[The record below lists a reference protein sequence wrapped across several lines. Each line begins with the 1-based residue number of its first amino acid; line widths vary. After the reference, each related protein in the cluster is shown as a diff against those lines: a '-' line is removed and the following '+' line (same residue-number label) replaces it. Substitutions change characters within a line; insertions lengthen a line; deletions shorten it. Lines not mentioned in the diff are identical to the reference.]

1 MNIDLFVQNVKKQCA
16 KKGIKPTVALEE
28 SGAGRNLLGQLKNRG
43 SFPSIERVQL
53 LAQ

>member
-28 SGAGRNLLGQLKNRG
+28 SGAGRNLLGQLKNREA
-43 SFPSIERVQL
+43 SPPLNASSS
-53 LAQ
+53 